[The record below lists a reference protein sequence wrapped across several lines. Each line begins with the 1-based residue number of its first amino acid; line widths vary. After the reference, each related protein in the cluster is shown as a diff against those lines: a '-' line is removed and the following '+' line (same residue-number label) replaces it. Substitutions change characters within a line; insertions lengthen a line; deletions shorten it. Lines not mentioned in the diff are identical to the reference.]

1 MANNEK
7 IINKLWHNEV
17 GRVERIGGGK
27 RRVERRLVIKKDFR
41 GELVRMSPRWF

>member
-17 GRVERIGGGK
+17 GRVERIGGG
-27 RRVERRLVIKKDFR
+27 R
-41 GELVRMSPRWF
+41 GEWREGW